1 MDSRNKMEWYTLFRQ
16 HILDRGIEY
25 YEDGHVVDFNY
36 SDDEIVAQ
44 VDGTDVYD
52 VQIMLDGEDV
62 IDMYCSCP
70 YAADDRNCKHMAAVL
85 FQFEEVLAGKE
96 AEIEGNDI
104 GEEASLPVE
113 DFYQR
118 HQREKEEVT
127 ELISKIPE
135 DKVRELLAGFVLA
148 DESLKHKL
156 QMQYEFKMN
165 SKLMLELR
173 TEIDHIIYRHN
184 RGGYVD
190 WYHASEFTSELSC
203 FLHTKVMLLIEK
215 NCLKQ
220 AFELTNLVF
229 NCIGNIDMDDSDGT
243 SSFVADSCYECWKQI
258 IEKSDGIYRD
268 EIKSWFETH
277 RDGYVID
284 VYEEYMEEI
293 LFEFFAT
300 EEMITEKIKNLDN
313 FINKHLG
320 PDCGKIYSV
329 RCGYENPILKRIEY
343 MKKLNYTDEQIK
355 AYKQVN
361 RRFFAIRELEIS
373 EAIKEND
380 YDTAIK
386 VLLESKERDAD
397 NTKQLEK
404 YSEQLIEIYHKLGKT
419 QEYIEELM
427 RYVTSFWQYDLTYV
441 KMLKACV
448 VNKDKWSQMV
458 DYIVMKSR
466 YEDFVCRLL
475 YEEKRY
481 DELMSKIEQSS
492 NKVSLLD
499 SYDKVLRKIMPERV
513 IKIYSAYLKQAAV
526 MANERKKYKS
536 LMPYLKKISKCDGG
550 KTVAEDIAATW
561 RRAYKRRTAMMD
573 ELRKAGF

>member
-1 MDSRNKMEWYTLFRQ
+1 MGSKNKMKWHTLFRQ

-36 SDDEIVAQ
+36 SDDEIIAQ

-52 VQIMLDGEDV
+52 VQIMLDGEEV

-70 YAADDRNCKHMAAVL
+70 YATDGRNCKHMAAVL
-85 FQFEEVLAGKE
+85 FQFEEVLAGE
-96 AEIEGNDI
+96 DAEIEDS
-104 GEEASLPVE
+104 SLIE

-135 DKVRELLAGFVLA
+135 DKVRELLVGFVLA
-148 DESLKHKL
+148 DEGLKHRLK
-156 QMQYEFKMN
+156 MQYEFKMN

-173 TEIDHIIYRHN
+173 TEIDHIIYRHS

-190 WYHASEFTSELSC
+190 WYNASEFTSELSC

-229 NCIGNIDMDDSDGT
+229 HCIGNIDMDDSDGG
-243 SSFVADSCYECWKQI
+243 SSFVANSCYECWKQI
-258 IEKSDGIYRD
+258 IEKSDEIYRS
-268 EIKSWFETH
+268 EMKSLFETH

-284 VYEEYMEEI
+284 IYEEYMEEI

-313 FINKHLG
+313 FINKRSG
-320 PDCGKIYSV
+320 SDCGKIYSV
-329 RCGYENPILKRIEY
+329 HYGYENPILKRIEY
-343 MKKLNYTDEQIK
+343 MKKLNYTAEQIK
-355 AYKQVN
+355 EYKQVN
-361 RRFFAIRELEIS
+361 RRFFVIRELEIS
-373 EAIKEND
+373 EAIKNND

-397 NTKQLEK
+397 NTEQLEK
-404 YSEQLIEIYHKLGKT
+404 YSDKLIEIYHKLGKT
-419 QEYIEELM
+419 EEYIEELI

-441 KMLKACV
+441 KMLKACI
-448 VNKDKWSQMV
+448 VNPDQWSKLV
-458 DYIVMKSR
+458 DDIVMKSR
-466 YEDFVCRLL
+466 YEDFVCQLL

-481 DELMSKIEQSS
+481 NELMSKIEQSS
-492 NKVSLLD
+492 NKVSLLEA
-499 SYDKVLRKIMPERV
+499 YDKILRKTMPERV
-513 IKIYSAYLKQAAV
+513 IKIYSAYLKQAAE
-526 MANERKKYKS
+526 MANERKKYKY

-550 KTVAEDIAATW
+550 KAVAEDIAATW
-561 RRAYKRRTAMMD
+561 RREYKRRTAMMD